1 MANVP
6 ISNMTVTWTDSGT
19 TYNAVKM
26 NVTDTASNAA
36 SLLMDLQVGTVSKF
50 KVPKN
55 GNPVFVV
62 PTSGYLEV
70 NGNGDGFRA
79 ANGSAISAYG
89 PYGVRMGASNT
100 LSWGSSADGPATADT
115 TLARDAADTLAQRR
129 TTNAQTFRVYNT
141 YTDASNYERG
151 VFDWSSTANIL
162 TIGSQKLGTGAVRN
176 VSIVATGSTIQI
188 SPGSTNTWKFD
199 GTSGSFLANSD
210 NAWDIGASG
219 ANRPRSIYAG
229 TSLVLGTASFVA
241 NGPFPYLATTTGNV
255 TQFNSVGGFIIAGNG
270 SFGFT
275 ANATS
280 ALTTADTIFT
290 RKGAANLQFGAA
302 DAAAPV
308 AQTLSVQSV
317 VAGTTNIAGTDLTIT
332 GSQGTGT
339 GAGGK
344 ITFSAANAGTSGS
357 TQNPL
362 VDRMRISGIDANTA
376 LFELNSNGGYANF
389 TATGNSLFI
398 ATGTGSS
405 NNHDVSLPGL
415 ISYRL
420 GQGYGVGIGTGA
432 SVPVLQGG
440 VQEDSDALAQ
450 RRATNPQTFRVYNT
464 YTNSTNYERGFL
476 KWNTNVLQIG
486 TEKGSGGG
494 TARDLAF
501 QTDGTTRLTISASGV
516 TTAAA
521 IDVISQGGL
530 TFASTYELRCTS
542 RLRVSSPADGNLLVT
557 NWATGDFGRLQFGGT
572 TSSFPSLKRSATA
585 LQCRL
590 ADDTAF
596 APLEASTIG
605 TSTAYTVA
613 TLPAAGTAGRRA
625 YVTDATAPTFLG
637 ALTGGGAVKCP
648 VFDDGTAWVAG

>member
-1 MANVP
+1 
-6 ISNMTVTWTDSGT
+6 
-19 TYNAVKM
+19 
-26 NVTDTASNAA
+26 
-36 SLLMDLQVGTVSKF
+36 MDLQVGGTSKF
-50 KVPKN
+50 KVDKTGTVTVASSGGITAATN
-55 GNPVFVV
+55 LVFR
-62 PTSGYLEV
+62 TSSNSSISFFGSDTSNDFV
-70 NGNGDGFRA
+70 SITTQ
-79 ANGSAISAYG
+79 ANGVLSLRSAG
-89 PYGVRMGASNT
+89 
-100 LSWGSSADGPATADT
+100 
-115 TLARDAADTLAQRR
+115 Q
-129 TTNAQTFRVYNT
+129 
-141 YTDASNYERG
+141 
-151 VFDWSSTANIL
+151 
-162 TIGSQKLGTGAVRN
+162 
-176 VSIVATGSTIQI
+176 
-188 SPGSTNTWKFD
+188 
-199 GTSGSFLANSD
+199 
-210 NAWDIGASG
+210 
-219 ANRPRSIYAG
+219 
-229 TSLVLGTASFVA
+229 
-241 NGPFPYLATTTGNV
+241 
-255 TQFNSVGGFIIAGNG
+255 
-270 SFGFT
+270 FGFT
-275 ANATS
+275 ALTYSNAS
-280 ALTTADTIFT
+280 LDTILT
-290 RKGAANLQFGAA
+290 RKAAANIRFGAA

-376 LFELNSNGGYANF
+376 LFELNSNGGYVNF
-389 TATGNSLFI
+389 TVGGNTLAI

-405 NNHDVSLPGL
+405 NNHDVQLPGL
-415 ISYRL
+415 TSYRI
-420 GQGYGVGIGTGA
+420 GQGYGVAIGTGA
-432 SVPVLQGG
+432 SMPVLQGG
-440 VQEDSDALAQ
+440 VQEASDTLAQ
-450 RRATNPQTFRVYNT
+450 RRTTNPQTFRVYNT
-464 YTNSTNYERGFL
+464 YTDASNYERGAISWSSNQLQIGTESAGTGSARDLYLVSGSGNIRVGRSGGNANLLFFNDNAADIGASGANRPRSIYAGSDIYAQSNTAGFYLGTSSDVALLWDAANTLAMRRSTNAQTFNIYNTYTTTTNYERGFL

-516 TTAAA
+516 TTATA

-572 TSSFPSLKRSATA
+572 TSSFPALKRSATA

-625 YVTDATAPTFLG
+625 YVTDATAPTWLG

-648 VFDDGTAWVAG
+648 VFDNGTAWVAG